1 MLTADQIRALLKLEP
16 HPIEGGYFV
25 ETYQSALRIPGASL
39 PASYSGDRAA
49 GTAIYYLLTPD
60 TFSALHRLPGDEV
73 FHFYMGDPVE
83 MLQLK
88 PDGCGEVVALGH
100 DIAAGMRPQHVVPGG
115 VWQGSRLRAAGSY
128 ALLGTTMSP
137 GFDYNDY
144 ESGTRESL
152 TKLYPQHTAMIA
164 SLTR

>member
-1 MLTADQIRALLKLEP
+1 MSR
-16 HPIEGGYFV
+16 PISPR
-25 ETYQSALRIPGASL
+25 SAFRRASL
-39 PASYSGDRAA
+39 PDPYPGDRAA

-60 TFSALHRLPGDEV
+60 TFSALHRLPGDEI
-73 FHFYMGDPVE
+73 FHFYLGDPVE

-88 PDGCGEVVALGH
+88 PDGSGEVVVLGH

-115 VWQGSRLRAAGSY
+115 VWQGSRLRAGGSY

-152 TKLYPQHTAMIA
+152 TQLYPQHSAMIA